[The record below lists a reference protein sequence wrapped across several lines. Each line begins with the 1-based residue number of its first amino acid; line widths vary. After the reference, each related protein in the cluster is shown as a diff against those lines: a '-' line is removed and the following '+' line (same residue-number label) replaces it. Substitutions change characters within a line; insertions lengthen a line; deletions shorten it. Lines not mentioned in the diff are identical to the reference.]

1 MLDRNLKENRF
12 IFVLKRLD
20 QDGLYKKF
28 DNLKVFFNC
37 SLQDSD
43 LGKILLP
50 SVDELAEFV
59 NGNNERCN
67 SHIEHQLSCNI
78 VIARD
83 ILIIS
88 MVMYHNVVLL
98 IVTITIT
105 DIVLKIGR
113 FLILNKIRE

>member
-1 MLDRNLKENRF
+1 ME
-12 IFVLKRLD
+12 RLD
-20 QDGLYKKF
+20 QDGLYKTF
-28 DNLKVFFNC
+28 DDLKVAFNC
-37 SLQDSD
+37 QVQDSN
-43 LGKILLP
+43 LGKIFKA